1 MLGDMTKSGAELPA
15 EQGGLPNEYTPGRT
29 EATGQ
34 GRPVQGLASGE
45 LLISGVNTGPDREE
59 RESRTPTEER
69 ARLTLRAEALDP
81 TYRDNPEADP
91 DALADRGD

>member
-1 MLGDMTKSGAELPA
+1 MTQRDAELPT
-15 EQGGLPNEYTPGRT
+15 EQGGLPNEHTPGRT

-34 GRPVQGLASGE
+34 GPVQELASGE

-69 ARLTLRAEALDP
+69 ARLSLRGEE
-81 TYRDNPEADP
+81 RDP